1 MRVPLKRQMV
11 NELIELLF
19 EQMKVIAPINPSARG
34 YVLGVEALF
43 DTFPV
48 LEIYH
53 KLAPSTPGKTSA
65 AASEPITP
73 KNFFI
78 QKLRDKYGSYRKN
91 DPIISQLKKVFILIF
106 FIYSFK
112 KKLSLFLI
120 NKGKGAT

>member
-1 MRVPLKRQMV
+1 LFKTIAMRVPLKRQMV

-19 EQMKVIAPINPSARG
+19 EQMKVIAPINPSSRG

-53 KLAPSTPGKTSA
+53 KLAPSTPGTTSA

-73 KNFFI
+73 KNFFF
-78 QKLRDKYGSYRKN
+78 KS
-91 DPIISQLKKVFILIF
+91 LKINTDLIVKMIL
-106 FIYSFK
+106 
-112 KKLSLFLI
+112 
-120 NKGKGAT
+120 